1 MSIRETLLEL
11 VKQSGDAFI
20 SGEEISK
27 RLGVSRTAVWKH
39 IEELRQEGYVF
50 EAVRRAGYRIVST
63 PDVMIAEEIKV
74 GLGTQV
80 LGQHVHYYAETDST
94 QNRCQELAK
103 EGAPEGTLVVAD
115 TQTGGKGRLGRVWH
129 SPPGTSIS
137 MSLLLRPQLELQRC
151 PQLTLLTAVA
161 IVEAIRGIYTIPA
174 EIKWPNDVLVNG
186 KKICGILTELNAE
199 SDRINWLIIGM
210 GINVNTLP
218 EQFPEEVLDVATSL
232 RIVKGESM
240 RRVPLIQE
248 ILRRLENLYDLYV
261 AEGFAPIRKR
271 WEACAITIGKRVTI
285 RTLHGSFQ
293 GLAEGI
299 DDSGVL
305 LVRQDNGEL
314 TRVYSADVEVHA

>member
-1 MSIRETLLEL
+1 MSIREKMLALL
-11 VKQSGDAFI
+11 KQSGDAFI

-27 RLGVSRTAVWKH
+27 QLGVSRTAVWKH

-50 EAVRRAGYRIVST
+50 EAVRRAGYRLLST

-74 GLGTQV
+74 GLATQV
-80 LGQHVHYYAETDST
+80 FGQHIHYYTEIDST

-137 MSLLLRPQLELQRC
+137 MSLLLRPELELQRC
-151 PQLTLLTAVA
+151 PQLTLLAAVA
-161 IVEAIRGIYTIPA
+161 IVEAVRATYGIPA
-174 EIKWPNDVLVNG
+174 EIKWPNDVLIDG

-199 SDRINWLIIGM
+199 ADRINWLIIGM

-218 EQFPEEVLDVATSL
+218 EQFPEDVLGVATSL
-232 RIVKGESM
+232 RIVKGEPL

-248 ILRRLENLYDLYV
+248 VLRRLEELYDLYI

-285 RTLHGSFQ
+285 RTLHGSFT
-293 GLAEGI
+293 GVAEGI

-305 LVRQDNGEL
+305 LVRKDDGEL
-314 TRVYSADVEVHA
+314 TNVYAADVEVHA